1 MIINAEIFQL
11 EEDYDNNLWLIDFR
25 DEEKNLRGKIEI
37 PSKIVKMQK
46 TKKIQIEVKPLGKRK
61 QSFKDCLIVYNA
73 TSFRTKPTGEEKIY
87 SFSAGGL
94 IFRIFSG
101 KAIPEFKTPL
111 KEYQIIVR
119 QVS

>member
-11 EEDYDNNLWLIDFR
+11 EEDYDNDLWLIDFR
-25 DEEKNLRGKIEI
+25 DEEKGLRGKIDI
-37 PSKIVKMQK
+37 PSKVANLQNA
-46 TKKIQIEVKPLGKRK
+46 KKIRIEVKPFDKK
-61 QSFKDCLIVYNA
+61 KKSFKDCLIAFNA
-73 TSFRTKPTGEEKIY
+73 TSFRTKPVGEEKIY

-101 KAIPEFKTPL
+101 KAIPEFKLPL

-119 QVS
+119 HVT